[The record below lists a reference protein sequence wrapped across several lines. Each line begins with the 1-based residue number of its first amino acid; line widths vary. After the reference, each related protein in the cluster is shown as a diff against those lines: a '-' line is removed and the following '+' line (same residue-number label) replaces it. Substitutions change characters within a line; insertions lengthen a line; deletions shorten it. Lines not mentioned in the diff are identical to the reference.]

1 MEFFVFKQKTEYEV
15 RISDWSSD
23 VGSSDLTGLA
33 LIAGAEVRDQWRLA
47 RDARDV
53 AADVDEATDALDAY
67 VATTQEYRL
76 TLIAVVA
83 AEYGITLE
91 QAGDL
96 LGIDFAVEL
105 EEVRDRVSEIPL
117 IAVLEERVAEPGDLA
132 LGRAVLDESS
142 REHPVFA
149 DVVIEAEKTWQT
161 RMGSLGDDRAETT
174 VDTDVRRSLYALRT
188 SANLFEIAKDKRLP
202 VHGLMGQ
209 GENGRAACGG
219 T

>member
-83 AEYGITLE
+83 AEYGIPLE

-117 IAVLEERVAEPGDLA
+117 IAVLEERVAAPGDLA
-132 LGRAVLDESS
+132 TGRAVLAAS
-142 REHPVFA
+142 RS
-149 DVVIEAEKTWQT
+149 EARRVGKGGVRT
-161 RMGSLGDDRAETT
+161 R
-174 VDTDVRRSLYALRT
+174 
-188 SANLFEIAKDKRLP
+188 
-202 VHGLMGQ
+202 
-209 GENGRAACGG
+209 
-219 T
+219 